1 MDCIVFQQSLFP
13 QILKTSKSSH
23 LSHNLGT
30 VRNRPWKFTAVGL
43 SGNISD
49 ENRFDK
55 ENLNGSIFDDDESC
69 SPVPFGTVKAEIT
82 QETIDFFVSDA
93 EGDPDRP
100 SPGYSS
106 IEQALV
112 ALRQEKFVLV
122 VDDDESGTVEGNLV
136 MAASHVSPK
145 AIAFMVKHGSG
156 IVSVGM
162 KAEDLERLKLPLMSP
177 ENEDDSS
184 APSFTVTVDAKAGT
198 STGVSAS
205 DRAKTV
211 LALSSPQ
218 SKPEDFR
225 RPGHVFPLKYRNG
238 GVLRRV
244 GHTEAS
250 VDLVILA
257 GLQPV
262 SVLSSVVEIEDGSMA
277 SMATL
282 RKLASDHSI
291 PIVLITDLI
300 RYRRKREKLVERT
313 AISRLPTKWGLFQAH
328 CYRSKLDGMEHIAIV
343 KLDLAMQIIEQAG
356 RGVVVYLRGHEGRGI
371 GLGHKLQAYN
381 LQDKGHDTVEANLEL
396 GFAADAREYGI
407 GAQILHDIGVHTMRL
422 MTNNPAKFTGLK
434 GYGLAVVGRVPV
446 LTPITED
453 NKRYLETANKN
464 GTYIW
469 I

>member
-1 MDCIVFQQSLFP
+1 M
-13 QILKTSKSSH
+13 
-23 LSHNLGT
+23 N
-30 VRNRPWKFTAVGL
+30 
-43 SGNISD
+43 
-49 ENRFDK
+49 
-55 ENLNGSIFDDDESC
+55 DES
-69 SPVPFGTVKAEIT
+69 SPAPFVTLEAEIT
-82 QETIDFFVSDA
+82 QETLDFFVSDA

-106 IEQALV
+106 IEQALA

-122 VDDDESGTVEGNLV
+122 VDDDDDDGGDVEGNLV
-136 MAASHVSPK
+136 MAASHVTPT
-145 AIAFMVKHGSG
+145 AITFMVKHGSG
-156 IVSVGM
+156 IISVGM
-162 KAEDLERLKLPLMSP
+162 KEEDLERLKLPLMSP

-184 APSFTVTVDAKAGT
+184 APSFTVTVDAKVGT

-218 SKPEDFR
+218 SRPGDLR

-250 VDLVILA
+250 VDLVTLA

-262 SVLSSVVEIEDGSMA
+262 STLSALVDAEDGSMA
-277 SMATL
+277 SLASL
-282 RKLASDHSI
+282 KKLALDYSI
-291 PIVLITDLI
+291 PIVSITDLI

-313 AISRLPTKWGLFQAH
+313 AVSRLPTKWGSFMVH
-328 CYRSKLDGMEHIAIV
+328 CYRSRLDGMEHIAVV
-343 KLDLAMQIIEQAG
+343 KGEIGNGQDVLVRVHSECLTGDIFGSRRCDCGNQLDLAMQLIEKAG
-356 RGVVVYLRGHEGRGI
+356 RGVLVYLRGHEGRGI

-381 LQDKGHDTVEANLEL
+381 LQDQGHDTVEANLEL

-407 GAQILHDIGVHTMRL
+407 GAQMLRDVGVHTMRL

-453 NKRYLETANKN
+453 NKKYLETKRVKMGHVYGSDLQGPLSEFIESRTDKQEPAEGKS
-464 GTYIW
+464 TS
-469 I
+469 